1 MCGKVGGFGKYGSVF
16 GPLAGRLHLVVE
28 EGRARSA
35 YHFPGLGEIAF
46 VRDSDASDLCVA
58 MASMVGKYVR
68 EALMERVARHYQ
80 RAVPGLRGAS
90 GYHDPVTSAFIGATR
105 LVRRAREI
113 PAECFDR
120 GDAGGDASIESGGP

>member
-1 MCGKVGGFGKYGSVF
+1 MAKRRRPGGPRPQRV
-16 GPLAGRLHLVVE
+16 PLPR
-28 EGRARSA
+28 
-35 YHFPGLGEIAF
+35 LGEIAF

-68 EALMERVARHYQ
+68 EALMARVARRYQ
-80 RAVPGLRGAS
+80 RAVPALRGAS

-113 PAECFDR
+113 PAACFER
-120 GDAGGDASIESGGP
+120 RAAEGDASL